1 MVQPAV
7 RYSVGAQ
14 LDPALVPRS
23 LIPYP
28 LQSDFCVL
36 IALQARELLSP
47 LDQENAVLGDQVIE
61 AEGLKMARWHY
72 PIDFN
77 VIDTYYQP
85 EIIMLLSKRSA
96 LYAFGCDINGTHQKA
111 FDKGGRAVYQFTA

>member
-7 RYSVGAQ
+7 RYPVGAQ

-36 IALQARELLSP
+36 IALQARKLLSP
-47 LDQENAVLGDQVIE
+47 LAQGSAVFGDQVIE
-61 AEGLKMARWHY
+61 AEGLKLTRRVY
-72 PIDFN
+72 PIQTHALAADFRAA
-77 VIDTYYQP
+77 I
-85 EIIMLLSKRSA
+85 L
-96 LYAFGCDINGTHQKA
+96 THES
-111 FDKGGRAVYQFTA
+111 TAWPGDVVRGS

>member
-47 LDQENAVLGDQVIE
+47 LDQENAVFGDQVIE
-61 AEGLKMARWHY
+61 TERLKLARRAY
-72 PIDFN
+72 PIQLN
-77 VIDTYYQP
+77 VIDVDFRDP
-85 EIIMLLSKRSA
+85 LLILQSEGWAR
-96 LYAFGCDINGTHQKA
+96 DVVR
-111 FDKGGRAVYQFTA
+111 GRQVGPLGKHL